1 MLYHVVI
8 SSQRSLA
15 KYFIFHREIEELTF
29 FLFAFQAVGEN
40 EYLQFILDDIFL
52 QSVGLFSYSFPV
64 WIMIALSPLKQL
76 LIRFKS
82 YNCMVI
88 Y

>member
-40 EYLQFILDDIFL
+40 EYLQFILDE
-52 QSVGLFSYSFPV
+52 SVGLFSYSFPV
-64 WIMIALSPLKQL
+64 WIMISLSPLKQL

-82 YNCMVI
+82 NNCRVI
-88 Y
+88 C